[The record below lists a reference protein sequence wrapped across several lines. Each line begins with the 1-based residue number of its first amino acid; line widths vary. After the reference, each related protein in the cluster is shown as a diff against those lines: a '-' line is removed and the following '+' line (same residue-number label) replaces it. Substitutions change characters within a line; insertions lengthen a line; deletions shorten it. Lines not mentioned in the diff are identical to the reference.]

1 MLSKLSKLDASALI
15 TLREE
20 IDNRLDRLRETLTAQ
35 LGALGIGSVP
45 ARRKKRIA
53 KGAHPLA
60 GRKAKPK
67 FRDPK
72 TGKTWAGRGM
82 QPLWLVAY
90 EKAGRSRDEFAVGKS
105 VAARTKTQRKRGG
118 KPGRPKK
125 ITHE

>member
-35 LGALGIGSVP
+35 LGAIGIGSVP

-60 GRKAKPK
+60 GQKAKPK
-67 FRDPK
+67 FRDPE

-82 QPLWLVAY
+82 RPVWLVAY
-90 EKAGRSRDEFAVGKS
+90 EKAGRSPDEFAVHKS
-105 VAARTKTQRKRGG
+105 AAAEVKTQRQRGR

-125 ITHE
+125 ISHK